1 MGIAAMGVRSALRT
15 IQDNVPPDADG
26 KAKLAVT
33 DVLAIPGETSV
44 LGKPT
49 KADPGDRAA
58 SKLEELAAWIPTETL
73 ALWIGIVSAF
83 SLFDDTTIE
92 ATVGGILLLFTGVLG
107 YVSSLG
113 AHNRREIADRRKAVS
128 TGLVAAI
135 AFGIYWMSMPGSLAT
150 ADLNVHPVFPA
161 LLLGL
166 SLIFL
171 PMVARA
177 LKIEPQKP

>member
-15 IQDNVPPDADG
+15 VQDSEPVAEG
-26 KAKLAVT
+26 HAKLAVT
-33 DVLAIPGETSV
+33 DVLAIPGKEGV

-49 KADPGDRAA
+49 KADPGDKAA

-73 ALWIGIVSAF
+73 ALWIGLVSAF
-83 SLFDDTTIE
+83 SLFDDTTVE
-92 ATVGGILLLFTGVLG
+92 ATVGGILILLTGVLG
-107 YVSSLG
+107 YFSSVG
-113 AHNRREIADRRKAVS
+113 AHNRREITDRRKAVS
-128 TGLVAAI
+128 TGVVAAI
-135 AFGIYWMSMPGSLAT
+135 AFAIYWMSMPGSLAT
-150 ADLNVHPVFPA
+150 ADFDLHPVFPA

-177 LKIEPQKP
+177 LGIEPQKP